1 MKSLGPENRYMV
13 IEQIFIFFHGILDS
27 WIIIIFIKPYT
38 IGFSLESSQGCIQI
52 LLKLKFSGSIGE
64 ILGNLLATFNIAWK
78 FLEF

>member
-1 MKSLGPENRYMV
+1 MKSMV
-13 IEQIFIFFHGILDS
+13 IEQIFVFFHGIPDS

-38 IGFSLESSQGCIQI
+38 IGFILESSQGCTQI

-64 ILGNLLATFNIAWK
+64 ILGNLLATFNIAWN

>member
-38 IGFSLESSQGCIQI
+38 IGFSLESSQDCTQI
-52 LLKLKFSGSIGE
+52 LLKLKFPGSIGE